1 MAIYSW
7 VTFSRGWFSISMLV
21 FRTSKIGNGS
31 GLFLE
36 LGCSKTIGWESFF
49 HDGICILCFQQVSYV
64 APLDPY
70 WEHHILSSATKP
82 FPNRWNQKVYSNS
95 KKDAEKVG
103 LATISVEVHTFLHR
117 FGGSPELEP
126 NSAPSAQGIAKS
138 CCALA
143 MSTGGSKFDS
153 NLALFLELQNRYP
166 RFDFQDYL

>member
-1 MAIYSW
+1 MDLGFSW
-7 VTFSRGWFSISMLV
+7 NWGVPKPLVGRVFSWWHLHPVFSTSELCSTAGSLLRTPHPVISDQL
-21 FRTSKIGNGS
+21 
-31 GLFLE
+31 
-36 LGCSKTIGWESFF
+36 
-49 HDGICILCFQQVSYV
+49 
-64 APLDPY
+64 
-70 WEHHILSSATKP
+70 KP

>member
-7 VTFSRGWFSISMLV
+7 FTFSRGWFSISMLV
-21 FRTSKIGNGS
+21 FHIYVRFAMDLGVSWNWGVPKPLNGRGLSWWHLHPVFSTSELCSTAGSLLRTPNPVISDQ
-31 GLFLE
+31 L
-36 LGCSKTIGWESFF
+36 
-49 HDGICILCFQQVSYV
+49 
-64 APLDPY
+64 
-70 WEHHILSSATKP
+70 KP

-126 NSAPSAQGIAKS
+126 KSAPSAQGIAKS

-143 MSTGGSKFDS
+143 MSTG
-153 NLALFLELQNRYP
+153 LQNRYP
-166 RFDFQDYL
+166 RFDSQDYL